1 MALFVHLT
9 PAANTVRLRRSG
21 VRAAGRGHG
30 GERGVYCFPLLPCY
44 TLTHQ
49 WLRELAHDGD
59 HRRFVAVHIRLDDAQ
74 PVTVG
79 HHATRPRWVTA
90 REAVR
95 IVRALPD
102 PHGWE
107 VFVPRTVTV
116 REIHRVRGVARGVGP
131 HTTDAGD
138 PSECPCRVRIAE
150 PVLL

>member
-21 VRAAGRGHG
+21 VRAAGRGRG
-30 GERGVYCFPLLPCY
+30 AGRGVYCFPVLPCY

-49 WLRELAHDGD
+49 WLRELAREDD
-59 HRRFVAVHIRLDDAQ
+59 HRRFVAVHIRLDDDQ

-79 HHATRPRWVTA
+79 HHASRPLRVTA
-90 REAVR
+90 GEAVR

-102 PHGWE
+102 PRGWE

-116 REIHRVRGVARGVGP
+116 REIHRVRGVAP
-131 HTTDAGD
+131 DAGRHPEGAFD
-138 PSECPCRVRIAE
+138 CPCAVRVGE
-150 PVLL
+150 PALS